1 MRSLREDKN
10 ISHVLSVRF
19 HWNGA
24 MGHLLAGDA
33 RMSGY
38 LILKGRSW

>member
-10 ISHVLSVRF
+10 VSHVLSVTF

-33 RMSGY
+33 RMSGQ
-38 LILKGRSW
+38 ILVILF